1 MQLSVII
8 CTYNREKFILDSLIS
23 IKNQSLTKDNYE
35 IIIVNNNSTDRT
47 DEICRKFVEDY
58 CKELKIVYVNEV
70 KQGLSFARN
79 RGFQESKGDIIVYID
94 DDAFVT
100 KDYLKNMIHFFT
112 DIPNV
117 SAIGGKVIPVYEN
130 NKEEPRWLSKY
141 IWGIVTKVDMGNKVL
156 EFSNRKYPAGCNMA
170 IKRDVL
176 QSVGLFDTN
185 LGRKGRI
192 GLASE
197 EKDIFFRMRN
207 ANFHIYYV
215 PNIPVYHNI
224 DNHRLEYEY
233 IKKLCIGIGLSE
245 RIRTQKISQTELFKK
260 LVEYLLKYFAALG
273 LSFIFLLKFQI
284 QKAKYIILIRY
295 LILEGFFKKD
305 YKQ

>member
-1 MQLSVII
+1 MLISVII
-8 CTYNREKFILDSLIS
+8 CTYNRDKFLPIAL
-23 IKNQSLTKDNYE
+23 NSLTNQTLDKKVYE
-35 IIIVNNNSTDRT
+35 IIIVNNNSNDNTEKISKEFITDHP
-47 DEICRKFVEDY
+47 ELNFKYFVE
-58 CKELKIVYVNEV
+58 KN
-70 KQGLSFARN
+70 QGLSFSRN
-79 RGFQESKGDIIVYID
+79 RGFRESKGDIIVYID
-94 DDAFVT
+94 DDAFAT

-112 DIPNV
+112 DNPNV
-117 SAIGGKVIPVYEN
+117 SAIGGKVIPVYKN

-141 IWGIVTKVDMGNKVL
+141 IWGIVTKVDMGNKVS
-156 EFSNRKYPAGCNMA
+156 EFPDNKYPAGCNMV

-207 ANFHIYYV
+207 ADLHIYYV
-215 PNIPVYHNI
+215 PDIPVYHNI
-224 DNHRLEYEY
+224 DDHRLEYDY

-245 RIRTQKISQTELFKK
+245 RIRTQKISPTAQFKK
-260 LVEYLLKYFAALG
+260 LVEYLLKFIAALG
-273 LSFIFLLKFQI
+273 LSFIYLLKFQF

-295 LILEGFFKKD
+295 LILEGFSKKD

>member
-1 MQLSVII
+1 MLISVII
-8 CTYNREKFILDSLIS
+8 CTYNRDKFLPIAL
-23 IKNQSLTKDNYE
+23 NSLTNQTLDKKVYE
-35 IIIVNNNSTDRT
+35 IIIVNNNSTDNTEKSSIEFIT
-47 DEICRKFVEDY
+47 DHPELNVKYFVE
-58 CKELKIVYVNEV
+58 KN
-70 KQGLSFARN
+70 QGLSFSRN
-79 RGFQESKGDIIVYID
+79 RGFRESSGSKIAYLD
-94 DDAFVT
+94 DDAFAT

-112 DIPNV
+112 DNPNA

-130 NKEEPRWLSKY
+130 KKEEPRWLSKY
-141 IWGIVTKVDMGNKVL
+141 IWGIVTKVDMGNKVS
-156 EFSNRKYPAGCNMA
+156 EFPDNKYPAGCNMA

-176 QSVGLFDTN
+176 QSIGLFDTN

-207 ANFHIYYV
+207 ADLHIYYV
-215 PNIPVYHNI
+215 PDISVYHNI
-224 DNHRLEYEY
+224 ENYRLEYDY

-245 RIRTQKISQTELFKK
+245 RIRTQKLSPIELFKK
-260 LVEYLLKYFAALG
+260 LVEYLLKLIVALG
-273 LSFIFLLKFQI
+273 LSFIYLLKFQF

>member
-1 MQLSVII
+1 MLFSVII
-8 CTYNREKFILDSLIS
+8 CTYNREKFILDSLVS
-23 IKNQSLTKDNYE
+23 LKNQSLTKDKYE
-35 IIIVNNNSTDRT
+35 IIIVNNNSTDKT

-58 CKELKIVYVNEV
+58 CKELKIIYVIEV

-94 DDAFVT
+94 DDAFAT

-112 DIPNV
+112 DNPNV

-141 IWGIVTKVDMGNKVL
+141 IWGIVTKVDMGNKVS
-156 EFSNRKYPAGCNMA
+156 EFPDNKYPAGCNMA

-207 ANFHIYYV
+207 ANLHIYYV
-215 PNIPVYHNI
+215 PDIPVYHNI
-224 DNHRLEYEY
+224 DNYRLEYDY
-233 IKKLCIGIGLSE
+233 IKKLCVGIGLSE
-245 RIRTQKISQTELFKK
+245 RIRTQKISPIELFKK
-260 LVEYLLKYFAALG
+260 LVEYLLKFIAAVG
-273 LSFIFLLKFQI
+273 ISFIYLLKFQF

-305 YKQ
+305 YK

>member
-1 MQLSVII
+1 MLISVII
-8 CTYNREKFILDSLIS
+8 CTYNRAKFLPIALNSFTNQTLD
-23 IKNQSLTKDNYE
+23 KNFYE
-35 IIIVNNNSTDRT
+35 IIIVNNNSTDNT
-47 DEICRKFVEDY
+47 EKI
-58 CKELKIVYVNEV
+58 CKEFITDHPELNV
-70 KQGLSFARN
+70 KYFIEKNQGLSFSRN
-79 RGFQESKGDIIVYID
+79 RGFGESSGSNIAYLD
-94 DDAFVT
+94 DDAFAT

-112 DIPNV
+112 DNPNV

-141 IWGIVTKVDMGNKVL
+141 IWGIVTKVDMGNKVS
-156 EFSNRKYPAGCNMA
+156 EFPDNKYPAGCNMA

-207 ANFHIYYV
+207 ADLHIYYV
-215 PNIPVYHNI
+215 PDIPVYHNI
-224 DNHRLEYEY
+224 DNYRLEYDY

-245 RIRTQKISQTELFKK
+245 RIRTQKISPIELFKK
-260 LVEYLLKYFAALG
+260 LVEYLLKFIAALG
-273 LSFIFLLKFQI
+273 LSFIYLVKFQF
-284 QKAKYIILIRY
+284 QKAKYIIIIRY